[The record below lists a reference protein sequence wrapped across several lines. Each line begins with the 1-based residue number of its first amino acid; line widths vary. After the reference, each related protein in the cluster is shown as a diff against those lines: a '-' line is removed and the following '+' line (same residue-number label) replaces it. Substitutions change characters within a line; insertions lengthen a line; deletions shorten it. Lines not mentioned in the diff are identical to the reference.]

1 MKKHQKHGGDA
12 RKTGGRGAIGGGAVK
27 KKTEPRRHIEDAP
40 FYKLQ
45 HGFDDLPLDPV
56 RPFILEKI
64 RECSLN

>member
-1 MKKHQKHGGDA
+1 MKNHQRRGGAATNRDSD
-12 RKTGGRGAIGGGAVK
+12 GGAVK
-27 KKTEPRRHIEDAP
+27 KKTAHRRHIEDAP

-64 RECSLN
+64 RECCST